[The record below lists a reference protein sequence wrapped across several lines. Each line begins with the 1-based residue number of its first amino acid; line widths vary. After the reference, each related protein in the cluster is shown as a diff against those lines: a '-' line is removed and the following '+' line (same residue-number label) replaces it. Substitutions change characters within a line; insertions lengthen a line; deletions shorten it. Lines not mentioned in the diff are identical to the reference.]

1 MVKMSYLG
9 ITNPAEAFAALRP
22 FRKQVIEMQMRCR
35 PFGTDYVI
43 LEAVNKALDTAA
55 YHFTREPNFFALKPE
70 QSKSGGRG

>member
-1 MVKMSYLG
+1 MLG
-9 ITNPAEAFAALRP
+9 SVIERNR
-22 FRKQVIEMQMRCR
+22 VIEMQMRCR